1 MSDNEFEDEDLDN
14 EDEDFEEDEALSQQL
29 DQENL
34 EKFIKSFDTY
44 LANPNGKEE
53 QYLITDNL
61 VTFLDYIPKVKKYEY
76 DGFKELLAQV
86 STKIETAIEQ
96 TEDTTISALLK
107 ESLELIKKY
116 LGSYYNEYKNK
127 YYEKYEPKKYQYP
140 TKYGYKYPYKEPKDQ
155 KEELAQDLN
164 RDLVY
169 LNKEPLPAKWK
180 LDLYAKEPNPEE
192 DRFWLS
198 VLHKIESGKEEYQQK
213 KQELAE
219 LNNKKIEL
227 SNKATE
233 LSEFRRRLLGKV
245 IDQLIDE
252 GRS

>member
-1 MSDNEFEDEDLDN
+1 MDEEQDY
-14 EDEDFEEDEALSQQL
+14 EEEEAISQQL

-34 EKFIKSFDTY
+34 EKFIMSFDTY

-61 VTFLDYIPKVKKYEY
+61 VTFLDYLPKVKKYEY

-86 STKIETAIEQ
+86 STKIETAIDQ
-96 TEDTTISALLK
+96 TEDKTILALLN

-116 LGSYYNEYKNK
+116 LGSYYEEYKNK
-127 YYEKYEPKKYQYP
+127 YYEKYEPKKYEYP
-140 TKYGYKYPYKEPKDQ
+140 EKYGYKYPYKEPKDK
-155 KEELAQDLN
+155 KEELAQDLS
-164 RDLVY
+164 RSITY
-169 LNKEPLPAKWK
+169 WNKEPIPEKYK

-233 LSEFRRRLLGKV
+233 LSEFRKRLLGKV